1 MMQRRDLIMLLGA
14 AAAWPRRSSAC
25 CTMDCAM
32 TQFGRHFARACSLN
46 DAYRQVGAY
55 AGPRSKGRGTGLG
68 GAGTGSDLPTRG
80 GRTDTARH
88 ITRRRYAYRYPKLF
102 WKERRP
108 TKSVMGRAEMSC
120 RPAVK
125 SGPAG

>member
-1 MMQRRDLIMLLGA
+1 MAALGA
-14 AAAWPRRSSAC
+14 RSSEERRSSAC

-55 AGPRSKGRGTGLG
+55 AGRVLKGEKPAW
-68 GAGTGSDLPTRG
+68 GARAQ
-80 GRTDTARH
+80 ARICRRAAGAPILH
-88 ITRRRYAYRYPKLF
+88 ATSHVGVTRRRYAYRYPKLF
-102 WKERRP
+102 SKERRP
-108 TKSVMGRAEMSC
+108 TKSVMGRAKMSC